1 MKTPILGTMHLLS
14 VDRENPD
21 QGLSSFGG
29 EVVKITEVMET
40 MNEMP
45 SLLVL
50 DEPARGTNPVE
61 GMAIVGGLLN
71 FFRDRQHFLL
81 VATHYDI
88 KGLTRIH
95 RYQVRGLREVD
106 LDDYITEEK
115 EDRQKQIAD
124 LSDLMDYTL
133 EKWDGTPIVGDAVK
147 IGEFLGFQE
156 ELTAEIKKLLK

>member
-1 MKTPILGTMHLLS
+1 
-14 VDRENPD
+14 
-21 QGLSSFGG
+21 
-29 EVVKITEVMET
+29 
-40 MNEMP
+40 
-45 SLLVL
+45 
-50 DEPARGTNPVE
+50 
-61 GMAIVGGLLN
+61 
-71 FFRDRQHFLL
+71 
-81 VATHYDI
+81 
-88 KGLTRIH
+88 
-95 RYQVRGLREVD
+95 VD